1 MKILSAQQIR
11 QLDQYTIAKERIAS
25 IYLMERAAAK
35 FTKEFTGFT
44 NTDASVSIFCGLGN
58 NGGDG
63 LAVARQLLALGY
75 TNVFVYVVMHSKKKS
90 PDFEINEARLKESL
104 PITYISNNK
113 QVPRLK
119 AGTVIID
126 ALFGSGL
133 NRRVEGIA
141 AEVISAI
148 NKSKAKVISVDVPS
162 GLFCDKLN
170 DPNDTVIKSTL
181 TLTFH
186 APKFSFLLPANGK
199 YVAEFKVLDIGLSKV
214 YADEMDSANYFIDKN
229 FIEGILKPRSKFSHK
244 GTYGHAL
251 IIAGSYG
258 KIGAAVLSVKAA
270 LRSGAG
276 LVTSVIPQCGY
287 QIMQLSNPE
296 AMVVTSGENEFDEMP
311 TLDKFSAI
319 GVGPGIGTGKEV
331 VAFFQNLLKAGKAPM
346 VIDADALN
354 ILSEHK
360 ALLKLLPANSILTP
374 HPGEFKRLVGDWK
387 DDLEKFKRQLAFSKK
402 HKVVVVLKGAN
413 TSVSSASGDLY
424 FNSTGNAGMA
434 KGGSGDVLTGIIT
447 SLLAQKYTPLHA
459 ALLGVY
465 VHGLAGDL
473 ARNEFGATAMNA
485 SDIVAAQPA
494 AFKRLETPIGF
505 SA

>member
-11 QLDQYTIAKERIAS
+11 QLDKYTIAKERIAS
-25 IYLMERAAAK
+25 INLMERAAAK
-35 FTKEFTGFT
+35 FTDQLISFV
-44 NTDASVSIFCGLGN
+44 NSDSDISIFCGLGN

-63 LAVARQLLALGY
+63 LAVARQLLARGY
-75 TNVFVYVVMHSKKKS
+75 TNISVFVVMHGKNKS
-90 PDFEINEARLKESL
+90 PDFEINESRLKESL
-104 PITYISNNK
+104 PITYISNSK
-113 QVPRLK
+113 QIPRLK
-119 AGTVIID
+119 TGTVIID

-148 NKSKAKVISVDVPS
+148 NKSKAKVISIDVPS

-170 DPNDTVIKSTL
+170 DPNDTIVKSTL

-186 APKFSFLLPANGK
+186 APKFSFLLAANGK
-199 YVAEFKVLDIGLSKV
+199 YVPKFRVLDIGLSKAN
-214 YADEMDSANYFIDKN
+214 ADKMDSTNYLIDDN
-229 FIEGILKPRSKFSHK
+229 FIYGLLKPRSKFSHK

-251 IIAGSYG
+251 IIAGGYG

-276 LVTSVIPQCGY
+276 LVTSVLPQCGY
-287 QIMQLSNPE
+287 EIMQLSNPE
-296 AMVVTSGENEFDEMP
+296 AMVVTSGENELGEILG
-311 TLDKFSAI
+311 LDKFSAI
-319 GVGPGIGTGKEV
+319 GIGPGIGTEKDV
-331 VAFFQNLLKAGKAPM
+331 VGFFQNLLKASRAPM
-346 VIDADALN
+346 VLDADALN
-354 ILSEHK
+354 ILSEYK
-360 ALLKLLPANSILTP
+360 SLLKLLPGNSILTP
-374 HPGEFKRLVGDWK
+374 HPGEFKRLVGDWI
-387 DDLEKFKRQLAFSKK
+387 DDMEKLKKQVAFSKK
-402 HKVVVVLKGAN
+402 YKVVVVLKGAN
-413 TSVSSASGDLY
+413 TSVSSATGQLY

-473 ARNEFGATAMNA
+473 AREEFGYTAMNA
-485 SDIVAAQPA
+485 SDIIAALPA
-494 AFKRLETPIGF
+494 AFKQLETETDF